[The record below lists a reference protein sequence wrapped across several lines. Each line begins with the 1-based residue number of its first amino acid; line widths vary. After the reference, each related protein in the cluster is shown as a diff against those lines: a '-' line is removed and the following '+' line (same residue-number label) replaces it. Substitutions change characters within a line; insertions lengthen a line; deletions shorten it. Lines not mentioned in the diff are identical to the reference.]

1 LLPLGLQIKPQLY
14 SITLLKKN
22 VTISHT
28 VLWWIRAEEIYD
40 WDNKTVGARVSNRYD
55 DDPLQRKQKYVM
67 EELTHI
73 CKSEEEQQH
82 QQSSQRSFVSK
93 KKVLNEDDENQRR
106 RRTSITYV
114 LRSGRSLLTQRR
126 RQDLPV
132 RGRRPLDRMELH
144 SRGPCSRT
152 CRRSTSSSSAFHGP
166 FLTAGC
172 SPPPP
177 RPPRGFILARH
188 RRPPRP
194 CQCPVVVGLSLA
206 PPPRRA
212 QFSPALAAFEWARRL
227 KADATSA
234 HSPDGLGSSG
244 QRFPAWARRP
254 ALLPPVGS

>member
-1 LLPLGLQIKPQLY
+1 MQERR
-14 SITLLKKN
+14 
-22 VTISHT
+22 
-28 VLWWIRAEEIYD
+28 RATAPT
-40 WDNKTVGARVSNRYD
+40 KFSTKFRF
-55 DDPLQRKQKYVM
+55 K
-67 EELTHI
+67 
-73 CKSEEEQQH
+73 
-82 QQSSQRSFVSK
+82 K

-177 RPPRGFILARH
+177 RPPRSFI
-188 RRPPRP
+188 
-194 CQCPVVVGLSLA
+194 LA
-206 PPPRRA
+206 PPPPA
-212 QFSPALAAFEWARRL
+212 ATTMPVPSGGGALARSPSSPCPVLSRSCRVRMGTKAQGRCHERPLARRF
-227 KADATSA
+227 
-234 HSPDGLGSSG
+234 
-244 QRFPAWARRP
+244 RE
-254 ALLPPVGS
+254 

>member
-1 LLPLGLQIKPQLY
+1 MQERR
-14 SITLLKKN
+14 
-22 VTISHT
+22 
-28 VLWWIRAEEIYD
+28 RATEPT
-40 WDNKTVGARVSNRYD
+40 KFSTKFRF
-55 DDPLQRKQKYVM
+55 K
-67 EELTHI
+67 
-73 CKSEEEQQH
+73 
-82 QQSSQRSFVSK
+82 K

-177 RPPRGFILARH
+177 RGFILAGH
-188 RRPPRP
+188 GRPPRP
-194 CQCPVVVGLSLA
+194 RVRQCRVVGLSLSLLA
-206 PPPRRA
+206 VPSSLPL
-212 QFSPALAAFEWARRL
+212 LAAFEWTRKL

-234 HSPDGLGSSG
+234 HSPDDLGSSG